1 MYLMIINEIINN
13 FILNIMGN
21 EIISCVCINN
31 NGRESIIVDKNIID
45 RIKSIKEEKGSINLK
60 LKEKLNNK
68 IEDKYKE
75 EKIGK
80 EIKKTEEKTK
90 ELTLKN
96 IKEIVENREI
106 KFKKENNEIST
117 KSSDKVYTDISNK
130 NSLIDNKIIKPKN
143 YKTILI
149 YGENETGKTSFVLK
163 VCNNKFDVF
172 YIPSFSDE
180 KTNKSIMLNQKKFEL
195 QFIVSNDTSNIQ
207 EADCYL
213 IFYDLTSM
221 ASYNYAKNLII
232 EKISK
237 FNYPIFLI
245 GNKCD
250 LRNKINLND
259 LKDFCKDYK
268 CEEFKISIKDYI
280 GISSVLKK
288 FGEIFD
294 YNEND

>member
-1 MYLMIINEIINN
+1 
-13 FILNIMGN
+13 MGN
-21 EIISCVCINN
+21 ENYACTCIKNI
-31 NGRESIIVDKNIID
+31 GQGSVIVDFNNEADNILNKLNDLNQINETNKSNTAIIKNQMV
-45 RIKSIKEEKGSINLK
+45 NK
-60 LKEKLNNK
+60 LNEIERKKEKNK
-68 IEDKYKE
+68 IYQP
-75 EKIGK
+75 
-80 EIKKTEEKTK
+80 
-90 ELTLKN
+90 
-96 IKEIVENREI
+96 
-106 KFKKENNEIST
+106 EIST
-117 KSSDKVYTDISNK
+117 EGGINGNFDSKNKKEDKKKKNQFSRQSSEKIYTDISNNNSQKK
-130 NSLIDNKIIKPKN
+130 NNINKPKN
-143 YKTILI
+143 FKTILI
-149 YGENETGKTSFVLK
+149 YGGNETGKTSFVLK

-180 KTNKSIMLNQKKFEL
+180 KTNKSLMLNQKKFEL

-213 IFYDLTSM
+213 IYYDLTSM

-232 EKISK
+232 EKIFK
-237 FNYPIFLI
+237 LNYPTFLI

-259 LKDFCKDYK
+259 LKQFCNDYK

>member
-1 MYLMIINEIINN
+1 
-13 FILNIMGN
+13 MGN
-21 EIISCVCINN
+21 ENYACTCIKNM
-31 NGRESIIVDKNIID
+31 GQGSIIVDNNNDSDNIL
-45 RIKSIKEEKGSINLK
+45 N
-60 LKEKLNNK
+60 KLNDINEIERKKKKNK
-68 IEDKYKE
+68 MYQHEESTEGGMNGNIENKKEDKK
-75 EKIGK
+75 
-80 EIKKTEEKTK
+80 KKTQFSRQSSEKM
-90 ELTLKN
+90 
-96 IKEIVENREI
+96 
-106 KFKKENNEIST
+106 
-117 KSSDKVYTDISNK
+117 YTDISNNNSQKK
-130 NSLIDNKIIKPKN
+130 NNIIKPKN

-149 YGENETGKTSFVLK
+149 YGGNETGKTSFVLK

-180 KTNKSIMLNQKKFEL
+180 RTNKSMMLNQKKFEL

-207 EADCYL
+207 DADCYL
-213 IFYDLTSM
+213 IFYDLTSL

-280 GISSVLKK
+280 GVSSVLKK

-294 YNEND
+294 YNECD

>member
-1 MYLMIINEIINN
+1 
-13 FILNIMGN
+13 MGN
-21 EIISCVCINN
+21 ENYACTCIKNM
-31 NGRESIIVDKNIID
+31 GQGSIIVDNNNDSDNILNKLNDINDINEINEKN
-45 RIKSIKEEKGSINLK
+45 KSNSVILK
-60 LKEKLNNK
+60 NQMVNKLNEIERKKEKNK
-68 IEDKYKE
+68 MYQHEESTEGGMNGNVENKKEDKK
-75 EKIGK
+75 
-80 EIKKTEEKTK
+80 KKTQFSRQSSEKM
-90 ELTLKN
+90 
-96 IKEIVENREI
+96 
-106 KFKKENNEIST
+106 
-117 KSSDKVYTDISNK
+117 YTDISNNNSQKK
-130 NSLIDNKIIKPKN
+130 NNINKPKN
-143 YKTILI
+143 FKTILI
-149 YGENETGKTSFVLK
+149 YGGNETGKTSFVLK

-180 KTNKSIMLNQKKFEL
+180 RTNKSMMLNQKKFEL

-207 EADCYL
+207 DADCYL
-213 IFYDLTSM
+213 IFYDLTSL

-259 LKDFCKDYK
+259 LKDFCNDYK

-280 GISSVLKK
+280 GISSLLKK

-294 YNEND
+294 YNECD

>member
-45 RIKSIKEEKGSINLK
+45 RIKSIKEEKASINLE

-96 IKEIVENREI
+96 IKEIVENKEI
-106 KFKKENNEIST
+106 KIKKENNEIST
-117 KSSDKVYTDISNK
+117 KSSDKVNTDISNK

-143 YKTILI
+143 YKTIII

-172 YIPSFSDE
+172 CIPSFSDE
-180 KTNKSIMLNQKKFEL
+180 KTNKNLILNSKNYNIE
-195 QFIVSNDTSNIQ
+195 FIVSNDTSMIK
-207 EADCYL
+207 ECDLFL
-213 IFYDLTSM
+213 IFYDLTSLS
-221 ASYNYAKNLII
+221 SYNIAKNLII
-232 EKISK
+232 EKIYK
-237 FNYPIFLI
+237 MNHPIFLI
-245 GNKCD
+245 GNKSD
-250 LRNKINLND
+250 LRNQINIPD
-259 LKDFCKDYK
+259 LKEFTQQYCF
-268 CEEFKISIKDYI
+268 EEFKISIKESI
-280 GISSVLKK
+280 GIPSLLKK
-288 FGEIFD
+288 IGEIFNYD
-294 YNEND
+294 KE